1 MLVIPA
7 QRLRELV
14 PVRTAID
21 AVRDGFIAGSSGDI
35 EQPSRLVL
43 EGGQALAMLA
53 ADRRG
58 IGTVL
63 KAVTVRRQNAA
74 RGLPVVQAV
83 VVWFDGDTGT
93 PEALID
99 GTTLTALRTGAASGV
114 ATDLLAPPEA
124 GVLAMIGAGGQ
135 APDQVRAVCAVR
147 PICEVRVASRNPAH
161 AASLAAR
168 LAAELEPVRVVA
180 TSVAGAIAGA
190 DVVCTA
196 TTATEPL
203 FAARDLAPTVHV
215 NAVGA
220 YTETM
225 CELPAELLAGASVIA
240 VDRVEAAMAE
250 AGDLIQAIRRGLL
263 RPDRLV
269 EIGALLARPTAPPG
283 GRTVFKSVG
292 VAAQDWALA
301 RIAVERARAQ
311 GTGAR
316 SGQQGDQ
323 LSGQPE

>member
-14 PVRTAID
+14 PVRAAID
-21 AVRDGFIAGSSGDI
+21 AVREGFIAGSSGDI
-35 EQPSRLVL
+35 EQPARLAL
-43 EGGQALAMLA
+43 EDGRALAMLA

-58 IGTVL
+58 VGTVL
-63 KAVTVRRQNAA
+63 KAVTVRHGNAE

-83 VVWFDGDTGT
+83 VVWFDGETGT
-93 PEALID
+93 PEAIID

-114 ATDLLAPPEA
+114 ATDLLASPDA
-124 GVLAMIGAGGQ
+124 RVLAMIGAGGQ
-135 APDQVRAVCAVR
+135 APDQIRAVCAVR
-147 PICEVRVASRNPAH
+147 PIREVRVASRNRAH
-161 AASLAAR
+161 ATALAGR
-168 LAAELEPVRVVA
+168 LAGELERVRVIA
-180 TSVAGAIAGA
+180 TSVAGAIRGA

-203 FAARDLAPTVHV
+203 FAARDLAPAVHV

-220 YTETM
+220 YTEAM
-225 CELPAELLAGASVIA
+225 CELPAELLAEASVIA
-240 VDRVEAAMAE
+240 VDRVDAALVE
-250 AGDLIQAIRRGLL
+250 AGDLIRAIRRGLL

-269 EIGALLARPTAPPG
+269 EIGTLLARPTAPPG

-301 RIAVERARAQ
+301 RIAVERARALEA
-311 GTGAR
+311 GGR
-316 SGQQGDQ
+316 SGEQGDQ